1 MPKIAAGVEA
11 FRQDGYQKRKDLYA
25 KLAGGQ
31 SPEVLM
37 ITCSDSRISPT
48 LITSAE
54 PGEVFVIRNAGNIV
68 PPYKDAGGGETATIE
83 YAVAALKVKHIVVCG
98 HTGCGAMAAAM
109 DPSGL
114 DALPQVKSWIG
125 HADEAVSK
133 VKGSGGDMHALLR
146 ANAEQQVQHLHG
158 HPYVKKAVE
167 AGELTL
173 HAWVY
178 DIGEGQVEAHTE
190 DGWKPV
196 SEAYADAVSSF
207 AAQVTGQE
215 H

>member
-11 FRQDGYQKRKDLYA
+11 FRRDGYQKRKDLYG

-68 PPYKDAGGGETATIE
+68 PPYAEAGGGETATIE
-83 YAVAALKVKHIVVCG
+83 YAVAALKVSHIVVCG

-114 DALPQVKSWIG
+114 DALPQVKAWIG

-133 VKGSGGDMHALLR
+133 VKDAGGDMRALLR
-146 ANAEQQVQHLHG
+146 QNALEQVEHLKS
-158 HPYVKKAVE
+158 HPYVQKAME

-178 DIGEGQVEAHTE
+178 DIGEGQVEAH
-190 DGWKPV
+190 DGDAWKPV
-196 SEAYADAVSSF
+196 AEAYADAVSAF
-207 AAQVTGQE
+207 AQQVTGQE